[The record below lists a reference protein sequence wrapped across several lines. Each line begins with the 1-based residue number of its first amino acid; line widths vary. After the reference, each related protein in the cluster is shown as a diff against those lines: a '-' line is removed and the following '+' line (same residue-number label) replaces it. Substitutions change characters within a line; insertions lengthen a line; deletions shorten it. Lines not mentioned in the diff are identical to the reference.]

1 MLILNTL
8 PAANGS
14 RNMKARLEPLSRSI
28 WKQKNKI
35 QTKKGDKK
43 RFKKEWGYI
52 QALSVSNDDLKN
64 CIKQMHSFTRGLK
77 CDKNYKWVYLI
88 LWKVS

>member
-28 WKQKNKI
+28 WKQK
-35 QTKKGDKK
+35 TKYKQKQGAKK

-52 QALSVSNDDLKN
+52 QALSVSNDDLTALNK
-64 CIKQMHSFTRGLK
+64 CIHSQEA
-77 CDKNYKWVYLI
+77 
-88 LWKVS
+88 

>member
-28 WKQKNKI
+28 WKQKTKYK
-35 QTKKGDKK
+35 QKKGAKK
-43 RFKKEWGYI
+43 NLRKSG
-52 QALSVSNDDLKN
+52 D
-64 CIKQMHSFTRGLK
+64 T
-77 CDKNYKWVYLI
+77 YKLYLLVMMI
-88 LWKVS
+88 

>member
-28 WKQKNKI
+28 WKQKTKYK
-35 QTKKGDKK
+35 QKKGAKK
-43 RFKKEWGYI
+43 KFKKEWGYI
-52 QALSVSNDDLKN
+52 QALSVSNDDLTALNK
-64 CIKQMHSFTRGLK
+64 CIHSQEA
-77 CDKNYKWVYLI
+77 
-88 LWKVS
+88 

>member
-28 WKQKNKI
+28 WKQKTKYK
-35 QTKKGDKK
+35 QKKGAKK

-52 QALSVSNDDLKN
+52 QALSVSNEDLTALNK
-64 CIKQMHSFTRGLK
+64 CIHSQEA
-77 CDKNYKWVYLI
+77 
-88 LWKVS
+88 

>member
-28 WKQKNKI
+28 WKQKTKYK
-35 QTKKGDKK
+35 QKKGAKK

-52 QALSVSNDDLKN
+52 QALSVSNDDLTALNK
-64 CIKQMHSFTRGLK
+64 CIHSQEA
-77 CDKNYKWVYLI
+77 
-88 LWKVS
+88 